1 MQVPEIETKELYVEL
16 LYSLRTCLKMPPLG
30 LDCVAGDLLLP
41 RKIRAPQLQPLL
53 RGYSEDV
60 DCGLQEAQV
69 PNPRSKRK
77 HFAEK
82 VWTIN
87 EQQPT
92 DVSR

>member
-1 MQVPEIETKELYVEL
+1 VEL
-16 LYSLRTCLKMPPLG
+16 LYSLKTCLKMPPLG
-30 LDCVAGDLLLP
+30 LDYAAEDSLSP
-41 RKIRAPQLQPLL
+41 RKIHVPQLQPLL

-60 DCGLQEAQV
+60 DCGLQEALV